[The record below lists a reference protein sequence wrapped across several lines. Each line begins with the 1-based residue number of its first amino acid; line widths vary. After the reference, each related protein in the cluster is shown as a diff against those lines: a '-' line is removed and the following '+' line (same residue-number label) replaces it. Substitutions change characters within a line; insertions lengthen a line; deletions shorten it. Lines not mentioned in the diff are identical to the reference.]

1 MGILPIFKCID
12 GLGIL
17 SMKLINFSYH
27 IIGFGRSLNKNFLFW
42 GWNLL
47 KVLALRHQCRQYRN
61 FNCYFIFST
70 ENNILCSLQR
80 SGIPSIKEPHKQLIS
95 KICIQICPIILLTL
109 LLHLEQTSLIL
120 TGSFSCYHLLF
131 FHIRCINLNKY

>member
-27 IIGFGRSLNKNFLFW
+27 IIGFGRSLIKNFLLW
-42 GWNLL
+42 GLNLQQVLGL
-47 KVLALRHQCRQYRN
+47 KHHCRQYRN
-61 FNCYFIFST
+61 FYYYFIFST

-95 KICIQICPIILLTL
+95 KICIQICPIIFLTL
-109 LLHLEQTSLIL
+109 LLHLEKTSSFL
-120 TGSFSCYHLLF
+120 TGSFWCYHLLF